1 VLPRL
6 EGGVVDLS
14 EGVAGCWEALL
25 DDFDI
30 AMASL
35 IAEIHVSASSGEL
48 QMISI
53 DLPGTLSKNPHCS
66 ACDFDRFG
74 KLGIARMS
82 AWLEKGSLFM
92 PGSIPGLLTLPF
104 EAW

>member
-1 VLPRL
+1 MPPGLSHGAAASVPLRSLLLGVLPRL

-35 IAEIHVSASSGEL
+35 IAEIQVSASSWEL

-53 DLPGTLSKNPHCS
+53 DLPGTLSTNPYCS
-66 ACDFDRFG
+66 SEHLDRFER
-74 KLGIARMS
+74 LGIARIR
-82 AWLEKGSLFM
+82 A
-92 PGSIPGLLTLPF
+92 
-104 EAW
+104 